1 MSVVGTIAQHKDLY
15 GKKNDYYLP
24 RLTKKGFLSFRFSR
38 VVPEPIYA
46 PYINIVIDNQFT
58 LSACP

>member
-15 GKKNDYYLP
+15 GEKNDYYLP

-38 VVPEPIYA
+38 EVPEPIYA